1 MGIIRVNELPEG
13 SGSLSND
20 DIFIFMDDP
29 SGGGT
34 TKKISLSQISSAIG
48 GGGGSGNPFDQ
59 NLNTTDSPEFV
70 GVSLTNGTTLAQ
82 GTFDN
87 STGGQSGISL
97 NCYVGYELN
106 WQGGH
111 LKSTPDGGITTANIW
126 CDSPI
131 EFQGA
136 GIDNVEI
143 NATGLVFSDGTTQTT
158 AYTGIPVKDIIAGS
172 GISVSGLSGIYTISS
187 NLTSVAESNSLVTN
201 VFNKTG
207 SSIAKFNVVY
217 ITGGQGD
224 QPTIGLAVASG
235 EMTSSKTYG
244 ITAENIGDMSA
255 GKVIVFGALTG
266 VNTDQ
271 FNPTAPTG
279 DVNGTTLWLSPTTPG
294 GVTTTKPSAPY
305 HAVAVGTIVRTHQ
318 NQGVVEVRVQN
329 GYELE
334 ELHNVAISGVTNGQF
349 LQYNSGSGLWIPT
362 SSGNFTTLQVSGTNV
377 SVSGHTHT
385 ASNITDFNSS
395 VSGLLPVTNIIGNSG
410 IVVSNSGSAY
420 TISQSGLIKSD
431 TTSIAGAS
439 GVLNIVQISQSGYN
453 ALGSTDPYTMYVIIN

>member
-1 MGIIRVNELPEG
+1 MDVDNGTGGFKFYSRDNE
-13 SGSLSND
+13 
-20 DIFIFMDDP
+20 IF
-29 SGGGT
+29 
-34 TKKISLSQISSAIG
+34 KIS
-48 GGGGSGNPFDQ
+48 D
-59 NLNTTDSPEFV
+59 DSRLVFP
-70 GVSLTNGTTLAQ
+70 NGTTISE

-87 STGGQSGISL
+87 GTGGQSGISL

-111 LKSTPDGGITTANIW
+111 LKSTPDGGTTTSNIW

-158 AYTGIPVKDIIAGS
+158 AYTGIPVKDIVS
-172 GISVSGLSGIYTISS
+172 GNGIHVSGLSGIYTISS

-266 VNTDQ
+266 LNTDQ

-279 DVNGTTLWLSPTTPG
+279 NVNGTTLWLSPSTPG

-329 GYELE
+329 GYELQ
-334 ELHNVAISGVTNGQF
+334 ELHNVAISGVQDNQILVYDSATELWKNETPSFGGSTTVVSGVFATTYTTNASSGDIFDLTLTDNLTLANPINGTNGQTIRWRI
-349 LQYNSGSGLWIPT
+349 LQDNTGNRSVTLGNKFKIPSSASDPLPWST
-362 SSGNFTTLQVSGTNV
+362 SGNIMDILAATYHSGRDKWDV
-377 SVSGHTHT
+377 
-385 ASNITDFNSS
+385 
-395 VSGLLPVTNIIGNSG
+395 
-410 IVVSNSGSAY
+410 
-420 TISQSGLIKSD
+420 
-431 TTSIAGAS
+431 IAF
-439 GVLNIVQISQSGYN
+439 VPGY
-453 ALGSTDPYTMYVIIN
+453 